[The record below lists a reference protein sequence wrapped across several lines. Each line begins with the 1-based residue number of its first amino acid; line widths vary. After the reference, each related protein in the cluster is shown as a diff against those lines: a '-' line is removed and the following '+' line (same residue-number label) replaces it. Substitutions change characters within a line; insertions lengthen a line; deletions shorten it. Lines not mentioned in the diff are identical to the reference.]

1 MHAKHDE
8 ASEGPGRSSRPNH
21 TPGSDETGPS
31 HPLEDREF
39 SNITEDEIRKFDAL
53 LTKLAQLG
61 HRQPG
66 TSTPNT
72 DEDDM
77 AQLQHVYGRLQ
88 ALGNELAMRSDM
100 LFAKLSWELTWRK
113 MSRRDGRDKAVGD

>member
-39 SNITEDEIRKFDAL
+39 SNITEDEIRKFEEL
-53 LTKLAQLG
+53 LIKLAQLG
-61 HRQPG
+61 NRQPG
-66 TSTPNT
+66 GLLTNT
-72 DEDDM
+72 YENEM
-77 AQLQHVYGRLQ
+77 AELQHVYNRLQ
-88 ALGNELAMRSDM
+88 AVGNELAMRSDM

-113 MSRRDGRDKAVGD
+113 MSRSPDRG